1 MNQFLAIGTVNY
13 AYKFLAALALTPAIY
28 AVHWLIDRYLGEE
41 LATQLKQQA
50 TADRA
55 DY

>member
-1 MNQFLAIGTVNY
+1 VNY
-13 AYKFLAALALTPAIY
+13 AYKFVAALALTPAIY
-28 AVHWLIDRYLGEE
+28 AVHWIIDRYLGEE
-41 LATQLKQQA
+41 LAARLKHQA